1 MDNKLD
7 IILKTARQLTT
18 ENPQGWVGENC
29 DLVAASGSVSQALTT
44 GDVRDL
50 QAAYANSTLH
60 VEDLTFTFYRE
71 GRDNKIMITQTDKN

>member
-1 MDNKLD
+1 MDNKLE
-7 IILKTARQLTT
+7 IILKTAKQLAT
-18 ENPQGWVGENC
+18 ENPQGWVGDNC

-50 QAAYANSTLH
+50 QAAYANATLH

-71 GRDNKIMITQTDKN
+71 GRDNMIMITQTDKK

>member
-18 ENPQGWVGENC
+18 ENPRGWVGDNC

-50 QAAYANSTLH
+50 QAAYANATLH

-71 GRDNKIMITQTDKN
+71 GRDNMIMITQTDKN